1 MVSIPEEISR
11 IYVDVVSQT
20 MQRILRNGGADNY
33 SMDSLTLSMKHLS
46 PICAVPVCMCAGVLS
61 KCPVV
66 FANKVC
72 KQFEGAIILKHY
84 PVLMSYSILMAQIEN
99 PITAP
104 WQRSQLCNFIGLC
117 FLCATTWKSQC
128 FALNYQARQLSNLC
142 SNKTSISLENAATFY
157 QVCLFPPTDVT
168 NRIGQ

>member
-11 IYVDVVSQT
+11 IYVDVVIQT

-61 KCPVV
+61 KCPVL

-72 KQFEGAIILKHY
+72 KQFEGAIIPKHY

-117 FLCATTWKSQC
+117 FLCATTWKS
-128 FALNYQARQLSNLC
+128 
-142 SNKTSISLENAATFY
+142 
-157 QVCLFPPTDVT
+157 
-168 NRIGQ
+168 